1 MAEHL
6 DAAEFVLNEEERMRL
21 RGRIDRVDVMDN
33 GADTYVKIIDYKS
46 GQTKFSL
53 LSMYHGLQLQ
63 LVVYLNAAMELL
75 RKRPHTGAVLPAGIF
90 YYHVDEPVIQTEGET
105 DEQEIWQG
113 VFERLRLD
121 GIVNADSEVYGAMDT
136 EFTDRSDVIPVART
150 KSGDLSKT
158 SKVYDTEQFQTMS
171 EYVNQTILGLG
182 KRMLAGEIAASPYE
196 LKGKNA
202 CTWCGYRSI
211 CGFDERLD
219 GCSYRRLDRVG
230 AEDEIF
236 DQMQQALDQKKEGN

>member
-1 MAEHL
+1 M
-6 DAAEFVLNEEERMRL
+6 
-21 RGRIDRVDVMDN
+21 
-33 GADTYVKIIDYKS
+33 
-46 GQTKFSL
+46 
-53 LSMYHGLQLQ
+53 
-63 LVVYLNAAMELL
+63 
-75 RKRPHTGAVLPAGIF
+75 PAGIF

-105 DEQEIWQG
+105 DEQEVWQG

-121 GIVNADSEVYGAMDT
+121 GIVNADPEVYGAMDT